1 MTAAVIAVISVVVVL
16 AGSLLKSVDW
26 SDKAKN
32 LLVTV
37 LSIVGGVV
45 GVYATGGFDNATDI
59 VTTAG
64 LVYAGSQLIY
74 TFIVQGTGLN
84 AALEKVNVFGPKA
97 PEPVVQATGE
107 SQADIPV
114 DPADH
119 QDAQAAG
126 DAAVAVVLAD
136 GVVDGLQE

>member
-1 MTAAVIAVISVVVVL
+1 MTAIVIAVISVVVVL
-16 AGSLLKSVDW
+16 AGSLLKDATW

-32 LLVTV
+32 LLVTI

-64 LVYAGSQLIY
+64 LVYAASQLIY
-74 TFIVQGTGLN
+74 TFIFQGSGIN
-84 AALEKVNVFGPKA
+84 AALTKVNVFGPKA
-97 PEPVVQATGE
+97 PEPV
-107 SQADIPV
+107 
-114 DPADH
+114 DPGKH

-136 GVVDGLQE
+136 GLQE

>member
-64 LVYAGSQLIY
+64 LVYAASQLIY
-74 TFIVQGTGLN
+74 TFIFQGSGLN
-84 AALEKVNVFGPKA
+84 AALSKVNVFGGSK
-97 PEPVVQATGE
+97 EPVVQATGE
-107 SQADIPV
+107 SVADIP
-114 DPADH
+114 ADNS
-119 QDAQAAG
+119 
-126 DAAVAVVLAD
+126 
-136 GVVDGLQE
+136 GLQE